1 MGASTRFVTGS
12 VVIVNW
18 PFSDLS
24 GSKIRPAVVVTA
36 LDGDNYILCQVT
48 SQSYHEAAIEINE
61 SGFERGSLKKK
72 SFILYT
78 QLFTADGT
86 VIQREIARLN
96 GSSCEKLI
104 SNLKDILDTSL
115 RARLRG

>member
-1 MGASTRFVTGS
+1 M
-12 VVIVNW
+12 NW

-24 GSKIRPAVVVTA
+24 GSKIRPAIVVAA
-36 LDGDNYILCQVT
+36 LDEDSYILCQVT
-48 SQSYHEAAIEINE
+48 SQRYHQAAIELNE
-61 SGFERGSLKKK
+61 PDFESGSLKKK

-86 VIQREIARLN
+86 VVQREIARLT
-96 GSSCEKLI
+96 GSLCERLI
-104 SNLKDILDTSL
+104 SILKDTLDSSL